1 VTRAAT
7 EAKLWYAQRL
17 SAMVLALCVVV
28 HLCVI
33 VYAARGG
40 LTAAELLGR
49 TRGNLAFAL
58 YYLAFVIACAV
69 HVPIGLKAIAREWF
83 GWRDRSADAGAVIFG
98 IVVLVLGLRAIYAV
112 FGAQAA

>member
-1 VTRAAT
+1 MTRAAT

-28 HLCVI
+28 HLGVI

-40 LTAAELLGR
+40 LTAPELLGR

-58 YYLAFVIACAV
+58 YYGVFVLACAV
-69 HVPIGLKAIAREWF
+69 HVPIGLKAIAREWV
-83 GWRDRSADAGAVIFG
+83 GWRERGANAGGLFFCILG
-98 IVVLVLGLRAIYAV
+98 LGLGLRAVDAV
-112 FGAQAA
+112 YGAPPA